1 GSMFILVSNSPAEV
15 LPTIYSR
22 CQRIELRRLSD
33 TDAASALA
41 DGFTPD
47 ANQLAAAHLAEGNVI
62 AAREEAGNSKDS
74 ALFLDLFMA
83 LMRQAYARKI
93 GELKKWSEQVA
104 DLGRETEAR
113 FLDYCQ
119 RMVRENFIYNLKI
132 QALNYMTGPEQQFS
146 ERFCPFINE
155 RNVEQIISELNE
167 AKTDIQ
173 GNGNAKIIF
182 FDLAIKMIMLL
193 KK

>member
-1 GSMFILVSNSPAEV
+1 
-15 LPTIYSR
+15 
-22 CQRIELRRLSD
+22 
-33 TDAASALA
+33 
-41 DGFTPD
+41 
-47 ANQLAAAHLAEGNVI
+47 
-62 AAREEAGNSKDS
+62 
-74 ALFLDLFMA
+74 
-83 LMRQAYARKI
+83 
-93 GELKKWSEQVA
+93 
-104 DLGRETEAR
+104 
-113 FLDYCQ
+113 
-119 RMVRENFIYNLKI
+119 
-132 QALNYMTGPEQQFS
+132 MTGPEQQFS